1 MTDKIIVLDGEDFLI
16 CSDLVVDDINYL
28 YVVSLD
34 GTKYSLLKREIVNGE
49 DTVESVSDENLIKKI
64 MGIISNQENN

>member
-16 CSDLVVDDINYL
+16 CSDIVVDDVNYL

-34 GTKYSLLKREIVNGE
+34 GTKYSILKREIENGE
-49 DTVESVSDENLIKKI
+49 DTVESISDETLIKRI
-64 MGIISNQENN
+64 MEILSNQENN